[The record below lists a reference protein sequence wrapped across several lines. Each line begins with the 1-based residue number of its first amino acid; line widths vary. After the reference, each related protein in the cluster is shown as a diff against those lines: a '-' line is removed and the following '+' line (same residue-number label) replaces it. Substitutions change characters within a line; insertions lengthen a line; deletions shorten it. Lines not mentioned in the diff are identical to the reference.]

1 MNIHFWGVRGSLP
14 APLTPQQVRA
24 KISAAIQRIQPKD
37 LVSEDARERFIASLP
52 AWIYGTTGGNTSCLE
67 VTAGDGTKII
77 LDAGTG
83 LRMMGKCGEPPENLT
98 YNMLLSHFHWDHIQG
113 LPFFEP
119 LFNPK
124 TTLNVFSPFKEMESY
139 LSLQMNS
146 PFFPITMDACTKNIN
161 YELIE
166 EGKEFSIGSAKVKAI
181 KMSHPGA
188 SYAYS
193 LTENGHKFI
202 YATDVE
208 LNHPDFVRTKEHD
221 EFFNEADVLVIDS
234 QYTVEEAYAK
244 QGWGH
249 SAFCYAIDF
258 AVAWKVKKVFLFH
271 HDPMYDDRKL
281 NSILQSAHWYADYS
295 AKNAVEVNLA
305 MEGLDIKL

>member
-1 MNIHFWGVRGSLP
+1 MNIHFWGVRGSLA

-24 KISAAIQRIQPKD
+24 KISAAIQRIQVKD
-37 LVSEDARERFIASLP
+37 VASEDAKERFIASLP
-52 AWIYGTTGGNTSCLE
+52 AWIYGTAGGNTACLE
-67 VTAGDGTKII
+67 VTTADGRKII

-83 LRMMGKCGEPPENLT
+83 IRAMGKYGEPPENHT
-98 YNMLLSHFHWDHIQG
+98 YNILFSHFHWDHIQG

-119 LFNPK
+119 LYVK
-124 TTLNVFSPFKEMESY
+124 DTVLNIFSPFKDMHSYLVKQMEAPYYPVPMES
-139 LSLQMNS
+139 
-146 PFFPITMDACTKNIN
+146 CTKNIN
-161 YELIE
+161 YTVIDEL
-166 EGKEFSIGSAKVKAI
+166 KPFNIGSAEVRAI
-181 KMSHPGA
+181 KMSHPGG

-193 LTENGHKFI
+193 LVENGHKFI

-221 EFFNEADVLVIDS
+221 EFFSNADILVIDS
-234 QYTVEEAYAK
+234 QYTVEEAYTK

-258 AVAWKVKKVFLFH
+258 AVAWKVKKLFLFH

-281 NSILQSAHWYADYS
+281 NSILQSANWYADYS
-295 AKNAVEVNLA
+295 ARNAVKVELA
-305 MEGLDIKL
+305 TEGLELKL